1 MNNIDESWPGGEEA
15 GHLNGVVLVFRR
27 ASTTHDDL
35 WVVVTLVDDIKQA
48 RADRAAARIIAAGA
62 DADGDGDVICEG
74 QRILSRREKV
84 LGWYKA
90 VLKR

>member
-1 MNNIDESWPGGEEA
+1 MGNIDESWSGGKEV

-27 ASTTHDDL
+27 ASTTRNDL
-35 WVVVTLVDDIKQA
+35 RAVVTLVDDVKQA
-48 RADRAAARIIAAGA
+48 CADRAAGSIIAVGA